1 MPLSWWP
8 LDDMNSSP
16 FFPHRWIFPPNVN
29 KSMLV
34 HPLQVTWRTE
44 TVASKEGKK
53 KRRMERREERRRERF
68 EKIVSCY
75 CQMMPVTH
83 RLLAFLHLQS
93 CVLTIVTPPGENKLD
108 LLQDFIL
115 LTHCKLLLTLL
126 VASRCNFLFLICKSI
141 NWHSPS
147 STSETQ

>member
-1 MPLSWWP
+1 MEDRNCGIKGRKEEAEDGEEGGKEKGEIRKNCILLLSN
-8 LDDMNSSP
+8 D
-16 FFPHRWIFPPNVN
+16 
-29 KSMLV
+29 
-34 HPLQVTWRTE
+34 
-44 TVASKEGKK
+44 AS
-53 KRRMERREERRRERF
+53 
-68 EKIVSCY
+68 
-75 CQMMPVTH
+75 H

-141 NWHSPS
+141 N
-147 STSETQ
+147 